1 MRRSSFLPVVLF
13 VVSAFVAGCASPQEV
28 AVITERPSAPT
39 EASTMPPPAPPVI
52 EEAAPAPESITEIG
66 RFEGGKMWT
75 FDNPPLDYFEEAYG
89 FRPDST
95 WFRKARLGALR
106 FSTFCSASFVSPR
119 GLVMTNH
126 HCARESVTEVS
137 REDED
142 LLATGFYA
150 RALEDERKVDELYVE
165 QLIAIEDVTGR
176 VHAASRVVR
185 GDNEKVQ
192 ARKNKAEQIEKQM
205 TGSVQAQDSTLR
217 VEVIEL
223 YNGGQYAAYTFR
235 RYDDVRLVMAPEK
248 KLGYFGGDP
257 DNFTYPRYSL
267 DMSFFRVYDK
277 DGNALQTD
285 DYFRWSTTGSRE
297 GDPVFVIGN
306 PGSTSRLGTV
316 SALEFERDFTAPLQ
330 IEALERRARVLKEY
344 LDALPE
350 GEDNAPL
357 RNTYFSLTNSI
368 KSSTGE
374 LGGLRDPALIARRA
388 AAEEKLRHDISQ
400 IDSLQRKY
408 GGIFQDL
415 EELQRSKKAEVGRM
429 AAFSFFGTQLGSR
442 VVTRALYG
450 YYYDTIKRRG
460 FLPPNELADIRK
472 EALGFEDFPADVEQ
486 ALIVLR
492 LEDLQT
498 ALGATDPTFKKITKG
513 QPIDSVA
520 AQFVAATALVDSAG
534 FAQILDKSFLSSGD
548 VSVEFIEALAPLYFT
563 FAGQQQS
570 FDNREELLNG
580 QLAQARF
587 ALYGTSVPPDAS
599 FSLRIADGRVK
610 SYTYNGTKAPA
621 YTTFYGLYNHYYSYR
636 NVSRDWD
643 LPERWLAPP
652 ASFDQATPINLVST
666 NDITGGNSG
675 SPLLNQNLEV
685 VGLIFD
691 GNIESL
697 PNTYLYTDQTARA
710 VSVDARGIL
719 EALDDIYDADRIVL
733 ELTTGRMVAT
743 EDEADNS
750 MGGSR

>member
-1 MRRSSFLPVVLF
+1 MRRLFLLPGVLF
-13 VVSAFVAGCASPQEV
+13 VVLVLVAGCASASQEV
-28 AVITERPSAPT
+28 AVVTERPNAPT
-39 EASTMPPPAPPVI
+39 EAQTMPPPSPPVAQ
-52 EEAAPAPESITEIG
+52 EQAPVPDYAASIG
-66 RFEGGKMWT
+66 RFDGGKMWT

-89 FRPDST
+89 FRPDTS
-95 WFRKARLGALR
+95 WFKKARLGALR

-126 HCARESVTEVS
+126 HCGRESVTEVS
-137 REDED
+137 KEDEN
-142 LLATGFYA
+142 LLDKGFYA
-150 RALEDERKVDELYVE
+150 RALEEERNVPELYVE
-165 QLIAIEDVTGR
+165 QLIAIEDVTAR
-176 VHAASRVVR
+176 VHAASRAVR

-192 ARKNKAEQIEKQM
+192 ARKTKSEQVEKQM
-205 TGSVQAQDSTLR
+205 TGLLAAQDSTLR
-217 VEVIEL
+217 VQVIEL

-277 DGNALQTD
+277 DGEALETD
-285 DYFRWSTTGSRE
+285 DYFRWSTSGSRA

-316 SALEFERDFTAPLQ
+316 SELEFERDYTAPLQ
-330 IEALERRARVLKEY
+330 LEALERRAAALKQY

-350 GEDNAPL
+350 GEEDDAL

-368 KSSTGE
+368 KSSAGE

-388 AAEEKLRHDISQ
+388 AAEEKLRHDMAP
-400 IDSLQRKY
+400 IDSLQQLY

-415 EELQRSKKAEVGRM
+415 EELQRSKKAVVSRM
-429 AAFSFFGTQLGSR
+429 AAFSFFGSELGSR
-442 VVTRALYG
+442 VVTRSLYG
-450 YYYDTIKRRG
+450 YYYDTMKKRG
-460 FLPPNELADIRK
+460 LPPSDLADIRK
-472 EALGFEDFPADVEQ
+472 EALDFEDFPAGVEKKLIALRLQDIRQ
-486 ALIVLR
+486 ALG
-492 LEDLQT
+492 DS
-498 ALGATDPTFKKITKG
+498 DPTFRKITG
-513 QPIDSVA
+513 GLPIDSVA
-520 AQFVAATALVDSAG
+520 AKLAAATALTDSAG
-534 FAQILDKSFLSSGD
+534 FAGVLDSGYLGSGD
-548 VSVEFIEALAPLYFT
+548 PTVEFIEALAPLYFT
-563 FAGQQQS
+563 YAQQQQS
-570 FDNREELLNG
+570 FDNREALLNG

-587 ALYGTSVPPDAS
+587 ALYGTAVPPDAS
-599 FSLRIADGRVK
+599 FSLRIADGVVK
-610 SYTYNGTKAPA
+610 GYTYNGTRAPA

-636 NVSRDWD
+636 SVSSDWD
-643 LPERWLAPP
+643 LPERWLNPP
-652 ASFDQATPINLVST
+652 PTFDHTTPINLVTT

-697 PNTYLYTDQTARA
+697 PNTYLYTDETARA

-719 EALDDIYDADRIVL
+719 EALDEIYDADRIVL

-743 EDEADNS
+743 EDEADNAV
-750 MGGSR
+750 GSQ